1 MLGRDVALTLFI
13 GASEVR
19 SAVARALRAARLDTV
34 GAARVL
40 DVLEPE
46 RIGATSVA
54 AVVAEWTPG
63 GPLVDLLDEGPL
75 PPGVAARVLAPLA
88 EAVDAAHS
96 AGLILGCD
104 HPDRIRVGPGRQA
117 RLAFPGPGPATSTKD
132 DIRGLGAMLYLLLT
146 GCWPLPG
153 GSPGLPAAPLD
164 AEGSPISPTTLR
176 SVVPIELSTLALR
189 SIAGPGSGG
198 GVHTGAA
205 VRQVLEFHAIS
216 AADLLSGAR
225 PVDPLR
231 AQRLRRIKFRVSM
244 AVLGAATLMIV
255 GYAGM
260 EVISVFTDTGSAPF
274 VIAGSTPSSQVP
286 PPPAALAP
294 VRVRSVTVYD
304 PSGLGSPDHQR
315 DVGKLL
321 DGNPNTGWSTDSYYQ
336 QFPIYKKGL
345 GVMLSFETAISPASV
360 TVVSPSP
367 GTVLEIRTA
376 MSPNARLDQTTL
388 VGTATLR
395 SGSNQI
401 PLRSGPPARY
411 LLVWITGLS
420 GAEGHHQSKLSDLQ
434 IQQRAT

>member
-1 MLGRDVALTLFI
+1 MLDRDVALTLFI
-13 GASEVR
+13 GSAEVR
-19 SAVARALRAARLDTV
+19 PAVARALRGARLDTV

-54 AVVAEWTPG
+54 AVIAEWTRG
-63 GPLVDLLDEGPL
+63 GPLVDLLDDGPL
-75 PPGVAARVLAPLA
+75 LPGIAARVLVPLA

-96 AGLILGCD
+96 AGLVLGCD

-117 RLAFPGPGPATSTKD
+117 RLAFPGPGPTTGTKD

-146 GCWPLPG
+146 GCWPLPDG
-153 GSPGLPAAPLD
+153 PPGLPAAPRGPD
-164 AEGSPISPTTLR
+164 GSPISPTTLR
-176 SVVPIELSTLALR
+176 SVVPIELSRLALR
-189 SIAGPGSGG
+189 SIGGPGSGG

-225 PVDPLR
+225 PIDPQR

-244 AVLGAATLMIV
+244 AVLGAATLMII

-274 VIAGSTPSSQVP
+274 VIAGSTPSSQT
-286 PPPAALAP
+286 PPPALLAP

-315 DVGKLL
+315 DVG
-321 DGNPNTGWSTDSYYQ
+321 Y
-336 QFPIYKKGL
+336 
-345 GVMLSFETAISPASV
+345 
-360 TVVSPSP
+360 
-367 GTVLEIRTA
+367 
-376 MSPNARLDQTTL
+376 
-388 VGTATLR
+388 
-395 SGSNQI
+395 
-401 PLRSGPPARY
+401 
-411 LLVWITGLS
+411 
-420 GAEGHHQSKLSDLQ
+420 
-434 IQQRAT
+434 